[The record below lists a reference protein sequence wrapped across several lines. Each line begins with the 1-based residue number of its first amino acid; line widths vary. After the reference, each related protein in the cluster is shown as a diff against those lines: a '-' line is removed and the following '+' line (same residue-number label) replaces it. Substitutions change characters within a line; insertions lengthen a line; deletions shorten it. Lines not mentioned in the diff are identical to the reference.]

1 MSYSRRQLY
10 AMGETLGD
18 CVTRK
23 EGGRIVYG
31 GGGSGGGGGA
41 PTQSTTNTS
50 NIPEYARPY
59 VETMLGATQQQL
71 FNTAP
76 GPDGTT
82 QITSVK
88 PYQAFGSASGEVDA
102 SGNPMLRGLGPGEM
116 TAARSAYAPF
126 DPLQNQAYQG
136 AANLQV
142 PGQYGQATDVAGAG
156 IMGVLGTAG
165 QAGQY
170 GGLGAQYGGMGAQA
184 GQRAG
189 MYGGMGAQAGR
200 QGMGYGG
207 MGAQA
212 GLQGMQYGAEAG
224 QAGAQY
230 AQQATDPYATQAYM
244 SPYMQNVVGVQQ
256 REAQRASDI
265 LGAQQRGQATQA
277 GAFGGGRQAIM
288 EAERQR
294 NLATQ
299 MGGIQ
304 ATGLQSAFDQ
314 ARQAQQF
321 GANLGLQGK
330 QAAMQGAGL
339 GIQGAQ
345 AGMQG
350 AGLGIQGAQ
359 TGIQGQQAGIQGA
372 QAGMQGAQIGLQGVG
387 AQQAGYGQAI
397 QGAGQLGNLG
407 TQQLAAQQG
416 ILGTQAQYGASRQA
430 YDQNVLNQ
438 AIQNYAMQTQ
448 YPQQQLA
455 FMNAQLRGLPMQA
468 STTQSYQAPPSY
480 LSQAAGLGVTG
491 LALNKL
497 GAFGKK
503 GGLPKDFEKKRMDD
517 GIAGLGLYNAMKS

>member
-10 AMGETLGD
+10 AMGETLGE

-31 GGGSGGGGGA
+31 GGGGGSPAPA
-41 PTQSTTNTS
+41 PTQNTTNTS
-50 NIPEYARPY
+50 NIPEYAKPY

-71 FNTAP
+71 FNTQQVTDP
-76 GPDGTT
+76 TT
-82 QITSVK
+82 GEAKTEITSVK
-88 PYQAFGSASGEVDA
+88 PYQAFGAPVAGSQYGA
-102 SGNPMLRGLGPGEM
+102 GLGPGEM
-116 TAARSAYAPF
+116 NAARSAYAGF
-126 DPLQNQAYQG
+126 DPLQQQAYQG

-142 PGQYGQATDVAGAG
+142 PGQYGQASDAASAGIAGAF
-156 IMGVLGTAG
+156 GTAG

-184 GQRAG
+184 G
-189 MYGGMGAQAGR
+189 M
-200 QGMGYGG
+200 QGQGYGG
-207 MGAQA
+207 MGAQ
-212 GLQGMQYGAEAG
+212 YGAQAARAG
-224 QAGAQY
+224 EQY
-230 AQQATDPYATQAYM
+230 ARQATDPYATQAYM
-244 SPYMQNVVGVQQ
+244 SPYMQNVVATQQ

-299 MGGIQ
+299 MGNIQ
-304 ATGLQSAFDQ
+304 ATGLQSAYDA

-330 QAAMQGAGL
+330 QA

-350 AGLGIQGAQ
+350 AGL
-359 TGIQGQQAGIQGA
+359 GIQGA

-407 TQQLAAQQG
+407 AQQLAAQQG
-416 ILGTQAQYGASRQA
+416 VLGTQSQYGAQQQA
-430 YDQNVLNQ
+430 YNQNILNQ
-438 AIQNYAMQTQ
+438 AIQNYAMQQQ
-448 YPQQQLA
+448 YPQQQLS
-455 FMNAQLRGLPMQA
+455 FMNAQLRGLPMQS

-480 LSQAAGLGVTG
+480 LSQAAGLGMAGYG
-491 LALNKL
+491 LSKL

-503 GGLPKDFEKKRMDD
+503 GGLPKDFEKKKDD
-517 GIAGLGLYNAMKS
+517 APSGLQALALSKM